1 MRQRLP
7 PARLSAVL
15 VAALTAPLAFA
26 PAATR
31 GAPPGAPPPAA
42 FGEWLG
48 WGAACNFLPS
58 NEAILR
64 QHLGTVLNGGLNLQY
79 DAKDMDVVLKAIDG
93 ALRLARANPDERD
106 GQCNR
111 LKSDQQALGSI
122 GAALSQVAN
131 AAPAAAPPAAAQQ
144 PTQQAM
150 RQPAAPPTPPPGPAA
165 TDPADAARLTEGEK
179 LRAEGRYAEADALTR
194 KALSDFEKKYGP
206 DHPLTATAANN
217 LAELERVQGRFDAA
231 DKLFRRALAAM
242 EKAYGAD
249 DPALAPTLGNLA
261 NLERTRGRFASAE
274 TLLKRALA
282 IREKQGPNNPDIA
295 ATLNG
300 LAVLATARDRYDE
313 AEPLYRRALSVLEA
327 AHGDSH
333 PNIAA
338 TLNNLA
344 NLYRL
349 QGKLDAAQPLF
360 QRSLR
365 IAEATRGANH
375 PETAAAQANLA
386 QLYLDRGKPA
396 EASPLFRKSLAA
408 LEGALGPDHPDVA
421 TALNNLA
428 AADRAAGRLA
438 EADQELRR
446 AVAILEKATGP
457 ASLDTATALANLASL
472 DLTAGRA
479 QLAVERLGKARDAR
493 QALLGADHPDVIAAL
508 YGMALAERAQNRP
521 GPALE
526 QVRQAAKALE
536 ARGARLR
543 SDQRQQGTVSTKDPA
558 TEVVLL
564 HLALLGA
571 TPNPRDA
578 AIVGE
583 GFRSAQGLRGAKT
596 SSAVSRM
603 AARFAA
609 GTNALAATIR
619 QRQDLIERFRTVDA
633 LLVRELSKPGDQRK
647 DDAKLRA
654 ESEQLG
660 QEIDRIDR
668 ELATRFP
675 EYAELA
681 DPRPLSVADTQALLG
696 PGEALLLYALDAKAS
711 HLWVVRGDGATY
723 VPIAA
728 GEAEIARDITA
739 LRQAVDPTQMRDP
752 GNPPAFP
759 IAKANE
765 VYRRILGGA
774 ETQLQGIRHVIV
786 VPDGALQSLPFSMLV
801 DSAQTSPPAY
811 LLNKYAFTTL
821 PAVSSLRALR
831 KFAQQSKAAQPFVG
845 FGDPILAPQPTQVA
859 QRGLTRSAPATLFRE
874 GALANVAELRKLPGL
889 PETADELRTLAR
901 LLKADEKTA
910 LFLRQQATERR
921 VRQMKLSQY
930 RVLAFATHGLMSG
943 EFPGVVEPA
952 LVLTPPARA
961 SEQDDGVLTASEIAQ
976 LSLDAEWTILSA
988 CNTAAA
994 DGTPGA
1000 EGLSG
1005 LARAFFYA
1013 GTRALLVSHWQVE
1026 SMAAARLT
1034 TVAIQQMAANP
1045 KLGRAEALRQ
1055 SMLAMINDKAEPR
1068 AHPLFWAPFVVVGEG
1083 GAPR

>member
-1 MRQRLP
+1 MR
-7 PARLSAVL
+7 RLSPPGLGAAL
-15 VAALTAPLAFA
+15 VAALAVSLVSA
-26 PAATR
+26 PATR
-31 GAPPGAPPPAA
+31 AAPPGAPPPAA

-58 NEAILR
+58 NEAMLR

-79 DAKDMDVVLKAIDG
+79 DAKDMEVVLKAIDG

-106 GQCNR
+106 GQCTR
-111 LKSDQQALGSI
+111 MKSDQQALGSI

-131 AAPAAAPPAAAQQ
+131 AGPPPAAAAP

-150 RQPAAPPTPPPGPAA
+150 QQPAPPPAAAGP
-165 TDPADAARLTEGEK
+165 DPADAVRLTEGEK
-179 LRAEGRYAEADALTR
+179 LRAEGRYAEADAVTR
-194 KALSDFEKKYGP
+194 RALQDFEKKYGP
-206 DHPLTATAANN
+206 DHALTATAANN
-217 LAELERVQGRFDAA
+217 LAELERLQGRFEAA
-231 DKLFRRALAAM
+231 DKLFRRALASM
-242 EKAYGAD
+242 EKAYGPA

-261 NLERTRGRFASAE
+261 NLERARGRFASAE
-274 TLLKRALA
+274 TLLKRALV

-313 AEPLYRRALSVLEA
+313 AEPLYRRALAVLEA

-349 QGKLDAAQPLF
+349 QGKLDSAQPLF
-360 QRSLR
+360 QRSVR
-365 IAEATRGANH
+365 IAEQTRGPSH
-375 PETAAAQANLA
+375 PETAAAKANLG
-386 QLYLDRGKPA
+386 QLFLDRGRPA
-396 EASPLFRKSLAA
+396 DAAPLFRQSLAA
-408 LEGALGPDHPDVA
+408 LEQSLGPDHPDVA

-428 AADRAAGRLA
+428 AADRAAGRLN

-472 DLTAGRA
+472 DLSAGRA
-479 QLAVERLGKARDAR
+479 QLAAERLGRARDAR
-493 QALLGADHPDVIAAL
+493 KALLGADHPDVIAAL
-508 YGMALAERAQNRP
+508 YGLALAERAQNRLS
-521 GPALE
+521 PALD
-526 QVRQAAKALE
+526 QVRQATKALDQ
-536 ARGARLR
+536 RGARLR
-543 SDQRQQGTVSTKDPA
+543 GDQRRQGTTTAKDPA
-558 TEVVLL
+558 AEVVQL

-571 TPNPRDA
+571 APNA
-578 AIVGE
+578 KELAIVNE
-583 GFRSAQGLRGAKT
+583 GFLAAQAMGGAQT
-596 SSAVSRM
+596 SSAVARM

-609 GTNALAATIR
+609 GTNALAAAIR
-619 QRQDLIERFRTVDA
+619 QRQDLIERWRTVDA

-660 QEIDRIDR
+660 REIERIDK
-668 ELATRFP
+668 ELAARFP

-681 DPRPLSVADTQALLG
+681 DPRPLSVADAQGLLG
-696 PGEALLLYALDAKAS
+696 RGEALLYYALDDKAS
-711 HLWVVRGDGATY
+711 HLWVVRPDGATY

-728 GEAEIARDITA
+728 GAQDIARRVTA
-739 LRQAVDPTQMRDP
+739 LRQAVDPMQMRDP
-752 GNPPAFP
+752 GNPPPYPVQRAY
-759 IAKANE
+759 E
-765 VYRRILGGA
+765 LYRLILGGA
-774 ETQLQGIRHVIV
+774 EAQLQGNRHVIV
-786 VPDGALQSLPFSMLV
+786 VADGPLQSLPFSMLV
-801 DSAQTSPPAY
+801 DGAQATPPAY

-831 KFAQQSKAAQPFVG
+831 KFAQKSKATQPFVG
-845 FGDPILAPQPTQVA
+845 FGDPILAPTTQAA

-874 GALANVAELRKLPGL
+874 GALANVAELRKLASL

-901 LLKADEKTA
+901 LLKADEKAA

-921 VRQMKLSQY
+921 VRQMNLAQY

-961 SEQDDGVLTASEIAQ
+961 SEIDDGVLTASEIAQ

-1013 GTRALLVSHWQVE
+1013 GTRALLVSHWPVE
-1026 SMAAARLT
+1026 SSAAARLT
-1034 TVAIQQMAANP
+1034 TAAIQQMAASP
-1045 KLGRAEALRQ
+1045 GLGRAEALRQ
-1055 SMLAMINDKAEPR
+1055 SMLAMIADKADPR
-1068 AHPLFWAPFVVVGEG
+1068 PHPLFWAPFVVVGEG